1 MNTKAVQ
8 AALVLFSVLGVYFML
23 NTAKPRGIRNNN
35 PLNIRE
41 NHKVDYD
48 WVGESLFDSD
58 LDFEEFVSP
67 IYGIRAAARILK
79 NYKQKRNLTTISQI
93 ITRWAPPENDNGEF
107 ENDTQAYIES
117 VSQKVGVGSD
127 IPLLDDDYARLIRAM
142 IYHENGQQ
150 PYPVEVIQQ
159 GFEMGFYS

>member
-1 MNTKAVQ
+1 MNAKAAQ
-8 AALVLFSVLGVYFML
+8 AALVLFTVVGVYFML

-41 NHKVDYD
+41 NHNVDYD
-48 WVGESLFDSD
+48 WEGESLFDSD
-58 LDFEEFVSP
+58 GEFEEFIEPV
-67 IYGIRAAARILK
+67 YGIRAAARILK
-79 NYKQKRNLTTISQI
+79 NYKNKRNLTTISQI
-93 ITRWAPPENDNGEF
+93 ITRWAPPKNDAGEF

-127 IPLLDDDYARLIRAM
+127 IPLLDDDYARLISAM

-150 PYPVEVIQQ
+150 PYSVDVIQK

>member
-1 MNTKAVQ
+1 MKTKAAIA
-8 AALVLFSVLGVYFML
+8 AALIIGVYFML

-48 WVGESLFDSD
+48 WVGESLFDKD

-67 IYGIRAAARILK
+67 VYGIRAAARILK
-79 NYKQKRNLTTISQI
+79 NYRDKYDLNTVSGI
-93 ITRWAPPENDNGEF
+93 INRWAPPI

-117 VSQKVGVGSD
+117 VADKVG
-127 IPLLDDDYARLIRAM
+127 INAHEPLAEVDYTRLISAM

-150 PYPVEVIQQ
+150 PYSVDEIQQ

>member
-1 MNTKAVQ
+1 MNTKAAIA
-8 AALVLFSVLGVYFML
+8 AALTIGVYFML

-35 PLNIRE
+35 PMNIRE

-67 IYGIRAAARILK
+67 VYGIRAAARILK
-79 NYKQKRNLTTISQI
+79 NYRDKYDLNTVSGI
-93 ITRWAPPENDNGEF
+93 INRWAPPT
-107 ENDTQAYIES
+107 ENDTQAYIKS
-117 VSQKVGVGSD
+117 VADKVGVNANE
-127 IPLLDDDYARLIRAM
+127 PLTEVDYTRLISAM

-150 PYPVEVIQQ
+150 PYSVDEIQQ